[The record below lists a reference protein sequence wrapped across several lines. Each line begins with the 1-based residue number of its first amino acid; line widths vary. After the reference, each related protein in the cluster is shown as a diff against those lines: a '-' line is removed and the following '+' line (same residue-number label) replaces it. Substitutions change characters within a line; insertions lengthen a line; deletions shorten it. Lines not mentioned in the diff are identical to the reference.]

1 MLLGPVVAPIVGGV
15 LAESCGWRST
25 FVFLAILNLPILLL
39 LVYAVPETH
48 PWWVLQSL
56 EEKNAMK
63 TNVANEDAAVMVN
76 AAAEEE
82 SPQKPQK
89 PQDDNITATVV
100 VSIADTITDT
110 AASSKGDMTMLTAYD
125 RDTALQVHA
134 HLSQKNP
141 NRPQMN
147 LITLSPPQPPVFF
160 SPLTTLTYLFDLALA
175 PYYLAYFLG
184 FAIIILLH

>member
-25 FVFLAILNLPILLL
+25 FVFLAMLNLPILLL

-63 TNVANEDAAVMVN
+63 TNVVNEDAVMVN
-76 AAAEEE
+76 AAAAE
-82 SPQKPQK
+82 
-89 PQDDNITATVV
+89 PQDDNITATIVAADI
-100 VSIADTITDT
+100 SDTITATINDT

>member
-1 MLLGPVVAPIVGGV
+1 
-15 LAESCGWRST
+15 
-25 FVFLAILNLPILLL
+25 
-39 LVYAVPETH
+39 
-48 PWWVLQSL
+48 
-56 EEKNAMK
+56 MK
-63 TNVANEDAAVMVN
+63 TNVVNEDAVMVN
-76 AAAEEE
+76 AAAAE
-82 SPQKPQK
+82 
-89 PQDDNITATVV
+89 PQDDNITATIVAADI
-100 VSIADTITDT
+100 SDTINDT

-147 LITLSPPQPPVFF
+147 LITLSPPQPPVFI

-175 PYYLAYFLG
+175 PYYLACFLG